1 MIIDIMLL
9 ILGLAVL
16 VLGGE
21 LLVRGASS
29 IALVWGVSPLVI
41 GLTVVAFGTS
51 APEAAVSI
59 LSSLQGIAGVAIGNI
74 IGSNIFNI
82 LVVLGFSA
90 LIAPLSVHQQVIHFE
105 APLGVGVTLLLA
117 GLSFDGVISR
127 FDGIFLFSGILVYTF
142 WAIRKSRTEPVEI
155 QQEYAKEFGRSAQ
168 PNGHIAF
175 QLLFI
180 IGGVGLLV
188 FGSDLLVK
196 GASSMAR
203 RMGVSDL
210 VIGLT
215 IIAAG
220 TSLPELATSI
230 IATIRGEKDIAVGNV
245 IGSNLFNILC
255 VLGLVG
261 LIARH
266 GFPVPPRVLHCDLW
280 IMLGA
285 SALVLPVF
293 FTGYRISRW
302 EGAIFIIFY
311 ILYLGFLVLFE
322 SGHPGLAR
330 FIAFAFFF
338 VVQMVTL
345 IIGTV
350 IYQLL
355 HIKKERRSMSIGI
368 RKK

>member
-21 LLVRGASS
+21 ILVRGASR
-29 IALVWGVSPLVI
+29 IALLYGISPLVI
-41 GLTVVAFGTS
+41 RLTVVAFGAST
-51 APEAAVSI
+51 PEAAVSI
-59 LSSLQGIAGVAIGNI
+59 LSSLQGMPGVEIGNI

-90 LIAPLSVHQQVIHFE
+90 LIAPLSVHQQVIYFE
-105 APLGVGVTLLLA
+105 APLGVGVTLLLV

-127 FDGIFLFSGILVYTF
+127 FDGFFLFSGILVFTF
-142 WAIRKSRTEPVEI
+142 WAVRKSRTEPVDI
-155 QQEYAKEFGRSAQ
+155 QQEYVKEFGRSAQ
-168 PNGHIAF
+168 RNGHIAL
-175 QLLFI
+175 QSLFI
-180 IGGVGLLV
+180 IGSIGLLV

-203 RMGVSDL
+203 RLGVSDL

-215 IIAAG
+215 IVASG

-261 LIARH
+261 LVAPH
-266 GFPVPPRVLHCDLW
+266 GFLVPPKALHCDLW
-280 IMLGA
+280 VMLGA
-285 SALVLPVF
+285 SVLVLPVF

-302 EGAIFIIFY
+302 EGAVFIMLY
-311 ILYLGFLVLFE
+311 ILYLVFLILSA
-322 SGHPGLAR
+322 SGHPGVAVFKALAL
-330 FIAFAFFF
+330 FF
-338 VVQMVTL
+338 VVPMVTL
-345 IIGTV
+345 IIATAV
-350 IYQLL
+350 YQLL
-355 HIKKERRSMSIGI
+355 PMKK
-368 RKK
+368 